1 MPAPRGVIDRLV
13 ALATIC
19 LFGWIAITALQIVA
33 TLYLRRFRL
42 DVEDNLLARKHVTQ
56 VRVLMGVAD
65 TMIILLTIGFAL
77 MTFDTV
83 RQYGVSLFAS
93 AGIAG
98 IVAGLAARPVLS
110 NLFAGVQLAVTQPIR
125 LEDAVT
131 VENEYGWIEEITS
144 TYVVIRLWDLRRLIC
159 AAQLFHRETSFYN
172 WTRQVSANVGSV
184 LLYLD
189 YTAPIDLI
197 RQKVTELAA
206 KSADWNGVTANV
218 QVTNARP
225 DSIEVRVLASANS
238 PAASGNLC
246 ADLREKLIAFL
257 QQEHPYALP
266 RRRNEAVGGPSIQTK
281 PPPTCFSHRATLLTR
296 PPRAY
301 PHRKTGPSPATKS
314 RRRYRKSPAA
324 KRREGGNRA
333 GREALARTR
342 RAFCCLTQ
350 KLLALVLSGL
360 LPFQHRSPLRTI
372 SHPATSRLSHR
383 GPQPVPLQHTA
394 RCRELAPGLSDRLG
408 QPVIV
413 ENRPGAGSTLG
424 TADGAKATPDGYT
437 VVMAGSGSLAIS
449 PTLYTTLPYDPRS
462 DLHADSFARCRDPI
476 CSDRK
481 SVAAEFNRSPTSSNI
496 PESILAC

>member
-1 MPAPRGVIDRLV
+1 MWQDLQTGLRTLVGILSVAPPWAASLILLVGATVFAWLCYAAVLGILRRLLRERRPYLWSVLEATKNPTRLGLLLAAFAITLPTAPLDAATKSVLDRLV

-19 LFGWIAITALQIVA
+19 LFGWIAVTALQIVA

-65 TMIILLTIGFAL
+65 TIIILLTIGFAL

-98 IVAGLAARPVLS
+98 VIAGLAARPVLS

-144 TYVVIRLWDLRRLIC
+144 TYVVIRLWDLRRLIVP
-159 AAQLFHRETSFYN
+159 LSYFIEKPFYS
-172 WTRQVSANVGSV
+172 WTRQASANIGIV

-197 RQKVTELAA
+197 RQKVTELTA

-238 PAASGNLC
+238 PAASSNLC
-246 ADLREKLIAFL
+246 SDLREKLIMFL

-266 RRRNEAVGGPSIQTK
+266 RRRNETVGA
-281 PPPTCFSHRATLLTR
+281 PPPESQ
-296 PPRAY
+296 
-301 PHRKTGPSPATKS
+301 
-314 RRRYRKSPAA
+314 AA
-324 KRREGGNRA
+324 
-333 GREALARTR
+333 
-342 RAFCCLTQ
+342 
-350 KLLALVLSGL
+350 S
-360 LPFQHRSPLRTI
+360 
-372 SHPATSRLSHR
+372 
-383 GPQPVPLQHTA
+383 
-394 RCRELAPGLSDRLG
+394 
-408 QPVIV
+408 
-413 ENRPGAGSTLG
+413 STH
-424 TADGAKATPDGYT
+424 D
-437 VVMAGSGSLAIS
+437 
-449 PTLYTTLPYDPRS
+449 RS
-462 DLHADSFARCRDPI
+462 DLPAEPC
-476 CSDRK
+476 CSG
-481 SVAAEFNRSPTSSNI
+481 NRST
-496 PESILAC
+496 SILFGKQHCRQRAIRRQSKGAAVQRGRGE